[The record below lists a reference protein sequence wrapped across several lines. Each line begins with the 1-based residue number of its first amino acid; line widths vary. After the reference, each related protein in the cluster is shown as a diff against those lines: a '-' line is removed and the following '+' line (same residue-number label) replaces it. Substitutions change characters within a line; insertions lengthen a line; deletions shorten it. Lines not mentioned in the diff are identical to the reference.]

1 MAAAA
6 GQCSLVYAPSYSG
19 REAWLAQ
26 LEVLRAAVIHLT
38 PKEVIDQLD
47 VSKSTLSQSLHE
59 QADKRWAAEWTHVVK
74 AMLAQRYDE
83 VSIDLLRKLCDMD
96 LTVTTYVVEEPCGM
110 TPEQERDAYRA
121 ELARTEG
128 GKAAIAR
135 VLAKGKRK

>member
-1 MAAAA
+1 VADVAV
-6 GQCSLVYAPSYSG
+6 QYSLTYAPSYSG
-19 REAWLAQ
+19 HEAWQAQ

-47 VSKSTLSQSLHE
+47 VSKSTLSQALHE
-59 QADKRWAAEWTHVVK
+59 QADKRWAAEWTHIVK

-83 VSIDLLRKLCDMD
+83 VSVDLLRKLCDLD
-96 LTVTTYVVEEPCGM
+96 LTVTTYVVEEPHGM

-121 ELARTEG
+121 ELARIEG

-135 VLAKGKRK
+135 VQAKGKRK